1 MPKRVEPEGAL
12 YVKLPAQAVDR
23 LDRAAEALGVRK
35 KDLVANLVTRYVDP
49 DSRQGLHALG
59 SLSGPRPTTVDIGGP
74 SPTLGAYSFQAYDP
88 EPPPEVMTVAE
99 AAALLKTDEQTVLQL
114 AEDLELPGRKLGKTW
129 RFSRTAVLNWL
140 AGG

>member
-1 MPKRVEPEGAL
+1 MPKRAEPEGAL

-49 DSRQGLHALG
+49 DSRQGLQALG
-59 SLSGPRPTTVDIGGP
+59 TLSGPKVTVVGDGA
-74 SPTLGAYSFQAYDP
+74 PTLGAYSFQAYDP

-99 AAALLKTDEQTVLQL
+99 TAVLLKTDEQTVLQL